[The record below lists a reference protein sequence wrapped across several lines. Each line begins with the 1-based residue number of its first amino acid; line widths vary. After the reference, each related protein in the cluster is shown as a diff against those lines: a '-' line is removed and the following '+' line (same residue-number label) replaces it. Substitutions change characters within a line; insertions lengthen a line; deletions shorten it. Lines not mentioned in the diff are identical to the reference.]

1 MTTSGPGVHRPTV
14 LYIGGFGR
22 SGSTLL
28 ERVLGQVPGT
38 VAVGE
43 MVHLLERGLVGD
55 QDCGCGLPFHDCPF
69 WSDVGAKAFGGWDRV
84 AGPDWMLLKRRVDR
98 NRYVPLM
105 IAPIFPPYR
114 RLLALYT
121 ERLGRLYEAIAEV
134 SGAEVIVDSSKH
146 ASTAFLLRRVH
157 SVRLNVLHLVRD
169 SRGVAYSWTKE
180 VTRPEIH
187 NTVALMPRFHP
198 ASAATHWFGYNVLFE
213 LLGLVGTPVRTLRYE
228 DFLAAPVAETTR
240 AIAAT
245 GRTLGPDDLA
255 FLSDRHVDLLTDHSV
270 AGNPMR
276 FRTGRIELRF
286 DDAWRNKLS
295 RYHRFTVTT
304 ITAPLLARYH
314 YLGRRHASEGATQ
327 KPPQEFPT
335 SSVSVIVATR
345 DRPEL
350 LRRAID
356 SILSQRYDGPIE
368 VLVVFDQ
375 SEPDPSLIKT
385 GNGRTVR
392 VMTNTRTPGLPGA
405 RNTGALKSDRQILAF
420 CDDDDV
426 WSPGKLEAQVAL
438 LDANP
443 SMEVATCGLFID
455 SNGRTTVRVLPT
467 DRVTFQDLLR
477 SRIMEAHPST
487 YVVRRDAMLDGIG
500 LVDEEIPGGYGEDYD
515 WLLRAARRHDVGA
528 VSLPLT
534 RVYWHR
540 SSFFA
545 ERWQTIND
553 ALEYLL
559 AKYPEFAA
567 EPVGLARI
575 LGQQAFALAAMHRST
590 EARAKARQALRLHP
604 TERRAYL
611 AYLTSSRLLRTDRV
625 LRLLQAAGRGV

>member
-1 MTTSGPGVHRPTV
+1 MTPSDLAGHRPTV
-14 LYIGGFGR
+14 IYIGGFGR

-28 ERVLGQVPGT
+28 ERVLGQVPGA

-43 MVHLLERGLVGD
+43 MVHLIERGLVGD
-55 QDCGCGLPFHDCPF
+55 QDCGCGQPFHDCPF
-69 WSDVGAKAFGGWDRV
+69 WRDVGAKAFGGWDSV
-84 AGPDWMLLKRRVDR
+84 AGLEWMQLKRRVDR
-98 NRYVPLM
+98 NRFIPLM

-114 RLLALYT
+114 KLLQQYT
-121 ERLGRLYEAIAEV
+121 ERLARLYEAIAEV
-134 SGAEVIVDSSKH
+134 SGAGLIVDSSKH
-146 ASTAFLLRRVH
+146 ASTSFLLRRVD
-157 SVRLNVLHLVRD
+157 SVRLRVLHLVRD

-187 NTVALMPRFHP
+187 NTVTLMPRFHP
-198 ASAATHWFGYNVLFE
+198 ASAATHWFGYNILFE
-213 LLGLVGTPVRTLRYE
+213 LLRLVGAPVRTLRYE

-255 FLSDRHVDLLTDHSV
+255 FLTDRHVDLLTDHSV

-276 FRTGRIELRF
+276 FRTGRIELRS
-286 DDAWRNKLS
+286 DDVWRDKLS
-295 RYHRFTVTT
+295 RYHRWTVTA

-314 YLGRRHASEGATQ
+314 YFR
-327 KPPQEFPT
+327 KPPVATTVPAHELPT

-350 LRRAID
+350 LRRAIA
-356 SILSQRYDGPIE
+356 SILAQRYDGPIE

-375 SEPDPSLIKT
+375 SEPDLSFVQT
-385 GNGRTVR
+385 GERRAVR
-392 VMTNTRTPGLPGA
+392 VMANTRTPGLPGA
-405 RNTGALKSDRQILAF
+405 RNTGALTSDRQILAF

-426 WSPGKLEAQVAL
+426 WSPGKLEAQVAM
-438 LDANP
+438 LDSVP

-455 SNGRTTVRVLPT
+455 ANGRITTRVLPT

-487 YVVRRDAMLDGIG
+487 YVVRRTAMLDGIG

-528 VSLPLT
+528 VRLPLT
-534 RVYWHR
+534 RIYWHR

-545 ERWQTIND
+545 ERWQTIID

-559 AKYPEFAA
+559 VKYPEFAS
-567 EPVGLARI
+567 EPVGHARI
-575 LGQQAFALAAMHRST
+575 LGQQAFALAAMDRPT
-590 EARAKARQALRLHP
+590 EARAKARQALRISP
-604 TERRAYL
+604 QERRAYL

-625 LRLLQAAGRGV
+625 LRRLQAAGRGV